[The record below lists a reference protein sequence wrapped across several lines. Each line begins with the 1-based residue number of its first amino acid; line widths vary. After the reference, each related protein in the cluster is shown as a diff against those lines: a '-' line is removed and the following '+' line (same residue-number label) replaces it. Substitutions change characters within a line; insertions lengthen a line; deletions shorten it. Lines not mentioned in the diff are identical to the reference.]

1 MKQEIVKYL
10 VSIEDEIYK
19 LSKYLYDYPE
29 DSFCENKAFNYLT
42 KLLKDNNF
50 DIEENLL
57 DIPNAFKAQYG
68 KGHPKIAYICEYDCS
83 CKQGH
88 ILGTNLVS
96 SMSIGAALG
105 LSKEIEKVGGSVVI
119 IGCPGESI
127 GGSKVT
133 MAKQGVFDDLDVVL
147 MAQPSVITANCCSS
161 PAILPLRI
169 KYSCNKSYGCS
180 GNSTYSSFDACLFT
194 LNSMYTIIKGHSK
207 DCSIDRISINGDLA
221 PHIPANDI
229 ETSFSIKSPDL
240 KIGEEIR
247 QKLCTFTSNL
257 NALMSIKAEV
267 TLSGIPYEN
276 FTCNKTLCR
285 IFSHNL
291 KEAGV
296 IDIGEDIHLPY
307 GLSLGNVSK
316 IVPCLKFLIK
326 ITEDDTI
333 KYGSYDFGV
342 ATILPFARE
351 RVLDAI
357 KVLIFT
363 ALDLIQKPDLLSEAK
378 FELNNDKEKH

>member
-1 MKQEIVKYL
+1 
-10 VSIEDEIYK
+10 
-19 LSKYLYDYPE
+19 
-29 DSFCENKAFNYLT
+29 
-42 KLLKDNNF
+42 
-50 DIEENLL
+50 
-57 DIPNAFKAQYG
+57 
-68 KGHPKIAYICEYDCS
+68 
-83 CKQGH
+83 
-88 ILGTNLVS
+88 
-96 SMSIGAALG
+96 MSI
-105 LSKEIEKVGGSVVI
+105 
-119 IGCPGESI
+119 
-127 GGSKVT
+127 
-133 MAKQGVFDDLDVVL
+133 
-147 MAQPSVITANCCSS
+147 N
-161 PAILPLRI
+161 
-169 KYSCNKSYGCS
+169 
-180 GNSTYSSFDACLFT
+180 
-194 LNSMYTIIKGHSK
+194 
-207 DCSIDRISINGDLA
+207 
-221 PHIPANDI
+221 
-229 ETSFSIKSPDL
+229 
-240 KIGEEIR
+240 
-247 QKLCTFTSNL
+247 
-257 NALMSIKAEV
+257 AEV